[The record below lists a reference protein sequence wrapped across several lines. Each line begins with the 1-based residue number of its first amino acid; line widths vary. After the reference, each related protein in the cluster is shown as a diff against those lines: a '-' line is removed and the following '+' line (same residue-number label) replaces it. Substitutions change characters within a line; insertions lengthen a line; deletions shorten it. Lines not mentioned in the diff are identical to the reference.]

1 MRKLLV
7 VQILCISFYTGSTHA
22 VSVVNGSMTDIGG
35 DYNSFNGLVPSGWA
49 GIPFTSPDIFDEN
62 TNFSNFAWN
71 ASSDG
76 GTFVH
81 TLGIQGQFAP
91 VEGVFQDIAGLIVGE
106 SYIVSFEQSISFSTT
121 GLQGNGGYY
130 QVTFGDE
137 IKQSANMIRPLLGVK
152 ANWQDQGLM
161 FTATAETQRLT
172 FLAILDPDDPGA
184 RVSLGLD
191 GVSISAIPVPA
202 AVWLFGS
209 GLIGLV
215 GLARRKNQV

>member
-7 VQILCISFYTGSTHA
+7 VLFVCISFPASYTHA
-22 VSVVNGSMTDIGG
+22 VSVVNGSMTDVGG
-35 DYNSFNGLVPSGWA
+35 DYNSVNNLVPSGWER
-49 GIPFTSPDIFDEN
+49 ILFTSPDIFNEN
-62 TNFSNFAWN
+62 TDFSNFAWN

-81 TLGIQGQFAP
+81 ILGGQGPFFP
-91 VEGVFQDIAGLIVGE
+91 NEGIFQEITGLTIGE

-121 GLQGNGGYY
+121 GLQGSGGYVK
-130 QVTFGDE
+130 VTFGDE
-137 IKQSANMIRPLLGVK
+137 INQSAHMIRPDSGVK
-152 ANWQDQGLM
+152 ADWQDQSLM
-161 FTATAETQRLT
+161 FTATAEMQRLT
-172 FLAILDPDDPGA
+172 FLAVLDPDDLGA

-209 GLIGLV
+209 GLIGLIGV
-215 GLARRKNQV
+215 ARRNRS